1 MSEQRETGSER
12 VVLDVDNLRI
22 HYATPQGDVI
32 AVSDISFELYEGE
45 TLGLVGES
53 GCGKSTTAY
62 GILQLVQPP
71 GYIVHGS
78 IEVDGTEVL
87 NLTEEELRKF
97 RWTGLSLIPQ
107 GAMNSLNPTMR
118 VKAQIVD
125 VIESHEGKANYES
138 LRERLSAFLRKI
150 RRPRRGEPLKKYL
163 GEWLRNLTLLLR
175 YEPLK
180 ERIFDLFQ
188 AVGLPNRIYNMYPHE
203 LSGGMKQRV
212 CIAMG
217 VALHP
222 TVVIADEATSALDV
236 VVQRIVAQTLVE
248 VKDEI
253 GVSLIVIGHDMG
265 LLAQIVDRIAV
276 MYAGKIVEIAPV
288 ENVYAKPLH
297 PYTQLLID
305 SIPSIKERKPL
316 KITEGI
322 THDPRNPPSGCIF
335 RLRCPFAWDHCALEE
350 PPQINVEAKHEVACH
365 LFDEQFE
372 ERRSNA
378 FAAIA
383 NS

>member
-1 MSEQRETGSER
+1 MSGKNQSGSER
-12 VVLDVDNLRI
+12 AVLEVENLRI

-78 IEVDGTEVL
+78 IKVDGAEVL
-87 NLTEEELRKF
+87 NLSEEELRKF

-118 VKAQIVD
+118 VKDQIID
-125 VIESHEGKANYES
+125 VIEAHEGKLKNKEA
-138 LRERLSAFLRKI
+138 LRER
-150 RRPRRGEPLKKYL
+150 
-163 GEWLRNLTLLLR
+163 
-175 YEPLK
+175 
-180 ERIFDLFQ
+180 IFELFQ
-188 AVGLPNRIYNMYPHE
+188 MVGLPNRIYNMYPHE

-217 VALHP
+217 IALNP
-222 TVVIADEATSALDV
+222 VVVIADEATSALDV
-236 VVQRIVAQTLVE
+236 VVQRIVAQTLVK
-248 VKDEI
+248 VKDAL

-276 MYAGKIVEIAPV
+276 MYAGKMVEIAPV

-335 RLRCPFAWDHCALEE
+335 RLRCPFAWEHCAEFE
-350 PPQINVEAKHEVACH
+350 PLPIYVEAKHEVACH

-372 ERRSNA
+372 ERRADA
-378 FAAIA
+378 FATIA

>member
-1 MSEQRETGSER
+1 MAENKKIMER
-12 VVLDVDNLRI
+12 DVSLKVRNLRI

-32 AVSDISFELYEGE
+32 AVSDVSFDLLEGE

-62 GILQLVQPP
+62 GILQLVQHP
-71 GYIVHGS
+71 GYIKNGEVHL
-78 IEVDGTEVL
+78 DGVEL
-87 NLTEEELRKF
+87 LGLSEEELRKM
-97 RWTGLSLIPQ
+97 RWTKLALIPQ

-118 VKAQIVD
+118 VKDQIID
-125 VIESHEGKANYES
+125 AIEAHEGKQRDKEA
-138 LRERLSAFLRKI
+138 
-150 RRPRRGEPLKKYL
+150 LKQ
-163 GEWLRNLTLLLR
+163 
-175 YEPLK
+175 
-180 ERIFDLFQ
+180 RIFELFQ
-188 AVGLPNRIYNMYPHE
+188 MVGLPNRIYNMYPHE

-217 VALHP
+217 IVLNP
-222 TVVIADEATSALDV
+222 SVVIADEATSALDV
-236 VVQRIVAQTLVE
+236 VVQRIVAQTLIK
-248 VKDEI
+248 VKEAL

-276 MYAGKIVEIAPV
+276 MYAGKIVENSPV
-288 ENVYAKPLH
+288 DNLFATPRH
-297 PYTQLLID
+297 PYTQLLIE

-335 RLRCPFAWDHCALEE
+335 RLRCPFAWDHCAQVE
-350 PPQINVEAKHEVACH
+350 PPPLLVDERHEVACH
-365 LFDEQFE
+365 LYDEQFA
-372 ERRSNA
+372 ERRADA
-378 FAAIA
+378 FATTG

>member
-1 MSEQRETGSER
+1 MSEKRNGDPSRT
-12 VVLDVDNLRI
+12 VLEVEKLRI

-32 AVSDISFELYEGE
+32 AVSDISFKLYEGE

-71 GYIVHGS
+71 GYIVNGS

-87 NLTEEELRKF
+87 HLEEEELRKF

-118 VKAQIVD
+118 VKDQIID
-125 VIESHEGKANYES
+125 VIESHEGKQKDREA
-138 LRERLSAFLRKI
+138 LRER
-150 RRPRRGEPLKKYL
+150 
-163 GEWLRNLTLLLR
+163 
-175 YEPLK
+175 
-180 ERIFDLFQ
+180 IFELFQ
-188 AVGLPNRIYNMYPHE
+188 NVGLPNRIYNMYPHE

-222 TVVIADEATSALDV
+222 SVVIADEATSALDV
-236 VVQRIVAQTLVE
+236 VVQRIVAQTLIK

-276 MYAGKIVEIAPV
+276 MYAGKMVEIAPV

-335 RLRCPFAWDHCALEE
+335 RLRCPFAWGHCAEVE
-350 PPQINVEAKHEVACH
+350 PPQIMVEDMHEVACH
-365 LFDEQFE
+365 LYDEQFT
-372 ERRSNA
+372 ERRANA
-378 FAAIA
+378 LATIA

>member
-1 MSEQRETGSER
+1 MSQQKSSGSDR
-12 VVLDVDNLRI
+12 IVLNVKNLRI

-71 GYIVHGS
+71 GYIVNGS
-78 IEVDGTEVL
+78 IEVDGTDVL
-87 NLTEEELRKF
+87 ALSEEELRKF
-97 RWTGLSLIPQ
+97 RWTGLSFIPQ

-118 VKAQIVD
+118 VKDQLID
-125 VIESHEGKANYES
+125 VIEAHEGRQRDKEAM
-138 LRERLSAFLRKI
+138 R
-150 RRPRRGEPLKKYL
+150 
-163 GEWLRNLTLLLR
+163 
-175 YEPLK
+175 

-188 AVGLPNRIYNMYPHE
+188 KVGLPNRIYNMYPHE

-217 VALHP
+217 VALNP

-236 VVQRIVAQTLVE
+236 VVQRIVAQTLIE
-248 VKDEI
+248 VKNEI

-288 ENVYAKPLH
+288 ENVYANPLH
-297 PYTQLLID
+297 PYTKLLID

-335 RLRCPFAWDHCALEE
+335 RLRCPFAWEHCAEVE
-350 PPQINVEAKHEVACH
+350 PPQTHVDEKHEVACH

-372 ERRSNA
+372 ERRANA
-378 FAAIA
+378 FATIA
-383 NS
+383 NP

>member
-1 MSEQRETGSER
+1 MNMSEYRKSDRER
-12 VVLDVDNLRI
+12 VVLKVEKLRI

-32 AVSDISFELYEGE
+32 AVSDISFELEEGE

-78 IEVDGTEVL
+78 IQVNGTEVL
-87 NLTEEELRKF
+87 DLGEEALREF

-118 VKAQIVD
+118 VKNQIMD
-125 VIESHEGKANYES
+125 VIEAHEGRQRD
-138 LRERLSAFLRKI
+138 REA
-150 RRPRRGEPLKKYL
+150 
-163 GEWLRNLTLLLR
+163 
-175 YEPLK
+175 LK
-180 ERIFDLFQ
+180 ERILDLFQ
-188 AVGLPNRIYNMYPHE
+188 KVGLPNRIYNMYPHE

-217 VALHP
+217 VALSP
-222 TVVIADEATSALDV
+222 SVVIADEATSALDV
-236 VVQRIVAQTLVE
+236 VVQRIVAQTLVQ

-253 GVSLIVIGHDMG
+253 GVSMIVIGHDMG

-288 ENVYAKPLH
+288 ENAYARPLH

-335 RLRCPFAWDHCALEE
+335 RLRCPFAWEHCAVYE
-350 PPQINVEAKHEVACH
+350 PLPVVVEPRHEVACH

-372 ERRSNA
+372 ERRADA
-378 FAAIA
+378 FATIA